1 MSKTAL
7 LMTNKSLVTVNI
19 RDYQIMDESLIRL
32 IVEDDGDIIA
42 PKSSIMILDDLDE
55 VKADRLVY
63 LLANYESIYN
73 YETGND
79 RPNIKVKT
87 K

>member
-19 RDYQIMDESLIRL
+19 RDYKAIDECLIRL

-42 PKSSIMILDDLDE
+42 PKSSVMILDDLNE
-55 VKADRLVY
+55 EKADRLVY
-63 LLANYESIYN
+63 LLANYENIYN
-73 YETGND
+73 YETGQNK
-79 RPNIKVKT
+79 PNIKVKT